1 MVEETAAA
9 LDVQRV
15 LYLGSLPLFGSLP
28 SAELA
33 LLAEY
38 AHERS
43 VPAGTLLLGP
53 GEVVGSFY
61 VVVDGKLSLARYGRQ
76 LPAAGPREAVGVLGL
91 LAGTDEGIEARA
103 ASPCVLL
110 EIEGDALRDVFEEH
124 FAILDHVIGATAQLV
139 IEARRQLG
147 PTAGYPPVRTTLSA
161 RGRRDL
167 DLVERILFLRGTQP
181 FGHAS
186 IRSLA
191 ELAKTATEVR
201 IAPREVIWRAG
212 EPSRDLYVIAGGTV
226 ACHAGPPVQ
235 KHGFGPGDVIGMLD
249 SLAGTPRWYGVEADT
264 DVVALRIDVE
274 SLEDVLEDDVEM
286 ALEILSGFAGEAI
299 GLVADAR

>member
-1 MVEETAAA
+1 MAEETTAPPA

-28 SAELA
+28 PAELA

-38 AHERS
+38 AHERR
-43 VPAGTLLLGP
+43 VPAGALLLGP

-61 VVVDGKLSLARYGRQ
+61 VVVDGTLALVRHGRK

-91 LAGTDEGIEARA
+91 LAGADEGIVARA
-103 ASPCVLL
+103 STPCVLL

-139 IEARRQLG
+139 IDARRQLA
-147 PTAGYPPVRTTLSA
+147 PAAGYPPVRAAVS
-161 RGRRDL
+161 GRAKRDL

-201 IAPREVIWRAG
+201 IAPNEVIWRAG
-212 EPSRDLYVIAGGTV
+212 ETSRDLYVIASGHV
-226 ACHAGPPVQ
+226 SCHAGPPVQ
-235 KHGFGPGDVIGMLD
+235 SFGFGPGDVFGLLD
-249 SLAGTPRWYGVEADT
+249 ALANAPRWYGVEADQET
-264 DVVALRIDVE
+264 VALRIDVE

-286 ALEILSGFAGEAI
+286 ALEILSSLAGQAI
-299 GLVADAR
+299 GLV